1 MKLSPIVLSIL
12 MVAPVLAAIGFRKDF
27 WFLWFQFCINFA
39 FEMVTVS
46 LENKE
51 YFLYATIANMVL
63 ATIGYRFSVLY
74 FLVFT
79 WQAIFTYLRM
89 NEILPFP
96 NGYFALSNS
105 LILCSIVISRF
116 IIGRD
121 SERFSGEQR

>member
-12 MVAPVLAAIGFRKDF
+12 MAAPVLAAVGFRKDF
-27 WFLWFQFCINFA
+27 WFLWFQFCINFD

-51 YFLYATIANMVL
+51 YFLYATITNVVL

-74 FLVFT
+74 FVVFT

-89 NEILPFP
+89 NEILPFS

-116 IIGRD
+116 IGRD
-121 SERFSGEQR
+121 SERFSEEQR